1 MLRVITKGQQT
12 MLMASISKEYA
23 TLKVIAR

>member
-1 MLRVITKGQQT
+1 MLRVIKKGQQT